1 MGPGLAR
8 VTHLDASFLGGDR
21 DAFQSARGTGPTSCF
36 PGEVREGHLKI
47 MCALAEAWS
56 QAEHQRTPNFQWWLI
71 AREETFSRTVL
82 CLLKRI
88 LVPSPE
94 SSHSNVSPWPGLVTS
109 RRPTHASFYRW
120 PSHFS
125 WKAISGSLFH
135 VPTETHPGPS
145 PRKLASKCVTLARP
159 GPKPATNARHIFN
172 SGSL

>member
-88 LVPSPE
+88 LVPSP
-94 SSHSNVSPWPGLVTS
+94 
-109 RRPTHASFYRW
+109 
-120 PSHFS
+120 
-125 WKAISGSLFH
+125 
-135 VPTETHPGPS
+135 
-145 PRKLASKCVTLARP
+145 RKLAFKCVALARL
-159 GPKPATNARHIFN
+159 GHKSATNARIILQMAF
-172 SGSL
+172 SLQLESN